1 MIYCNPYPV
10 AASCQIGVD
19 VVKDGMN
26 ALWTAVFDLITL
38 GKSLDL
44 NFGFSR
50 IGIIDKNLKIR
61 FKTGLTTTVQ
71 DKDFEEKMKMSNTS
85 CSSFWKTDYN
95 KEWARSTLGTLVKR
109 PVTHVADAIA
119 LKTMA
124 LKMMSIDMS
133 STGVIRAPSNVYS

>member
-61 FKTGLTTTVQ
+61 FKTGLTTTV
-71 DKDFEEKMKMSNTS
+71 
-85 CSSFWKTDYN
+85 
-95 KEWARSTLGTLVKR
+95 
-109 PVTHVADAIA
+109 
-119 LKTMA
+119 
-124 LKMMSIDMS
+124 
-133 STGVIRAPSNVYS
+133 